1 MALIKCQ
8 KCGKEIS
15 DRAKKCVGCGWEVNL
30 GIQNTK
36 EDEADFN
43 DTSSNI
49 YMSHIEDER
58 KKMLIEAELE
68 IEKMK
73 EDARKKIELM
83 NDSAKVMASQK
94 QKELELEYK
103 KREKELVQKKESLE
117 KEQKELERAKK
128 TQISKMQH
136 TVASEKKI
144 TFPSVNTFVML
155 LLTVIM
161 VCFMVIV
168 WRRLDKFST
177 EIDFLVTNNNQINS
191 QLPQNV
197 LDEELESTDSQ
208 EDISNSDLK
217 NGVDEITGG
226 KEIEIV
232 SENGENANVSDEQV
246 TSDENFNVSF
256 EYTGNEVKYDRLII
270 YIKIINTGNTPF
282 FLTSQKFH
290 FINDISIEKYYS
302 ELDTEILSGKSS
314 LLEIRFDI
322 DKLKAAGISTI
333 DSFTYQYNIAEDADS
348 KDLIPGEITFN
359 ELGITY

>member
-103 KREKELVQKKESLE
+103 KERRNLFRKKNLW
-117 KEQKELERAKK
+117 KRNKR
-128 TQISKMQH
+128 
-136 TVASEKKI
+136 
-144 TFPSVNTFVML
+144 N
-155 LLTVIM
+155 
-161 VCFMVIV
+161 
-168 WRRLDKFST
+168 
-177 EIDFLVTNNNQINS
+177 
-191 QLPQNV
+191 
-197 LDEELESTDSQ
+197 
-208 EDISNSDLK
+208 
-217 NGVDEITGG
+217 
-226 KEIEIV
+226 
-232 SENGENANVSDEQV
+232 
-246 TSDENFNVSF
+246 
-256 EYTGNEVKYDRLII
+256 
-270 YIKIINTGNTPF
+270 
-282 FLTSQKFH
+282 
-290 FINDISIEKYYS
+290 
-302 ELDTEILSGKSS
+302 
-314 LLEIRFDI
+314 
-322 DKLKAAGISTI
+322 
-333 DSFTYQYNIAEDADS
+333 
-348 KDLIPGEITFN
+348 
-359 ELGITY
+359 